1 LAAAIVLTEPDSET
15 RVRKERLVSETTA
28 ERTDPF
34 LVTAEGYAQLR
45 AELEELLTEAR
56 GDMSARVERA
66 RTDGDL
72 ADNSALYDALEEQTQ
87 LERRIAALEEQLAG
101 ARIAEPPVDGT
112 AGVGSWIRVRD
123 EATGEI
129 AQYEL
134 VGAIETDVGNGRVSV
149 DAPVGRAL
157 AGRRRGD
164 VVEVGTP
171 RGLVRLELLDVGL
184 PGRSQQRAA

>member
-1 LAAAIVLTEPDSET
+1 M
-15 RVRKERLVSETTA
+15 SETTA
-28 ERTDPF
+28 EKTDPF

-45 AELEELLTEAR
+45 AELEELLTEGR
-56 GDMSARVERA
+56 GGMSARVERA
-66 RTDGDL
+66 RADGDL
-72 ADNSALYDALEEQTQ
+72 ADNSALYAVLEEQAQ
-87 LERRIAALEEQLAG
+87 LERRIAALEEQFVG

-112 AGVGSWIRVRD
+112 AGIGSWIRVRD

-129 AQYEL
+129 AKYEL

-149 DAPVGRAL
+149 DAPIGHAL

-164 VVEVGTP
+164 IVEVGTP

-184 PGRSQQRAA
+184 PRRSRHHAA

>member
-1 LAAAIVLTEPDSET
+1 
-15 RVRKERLVSETTA
+15 
-28 ERTDPF
+28 
-34 LVTAEGYAQLR
+34 
-45 AELEELLTEAR
+45 
-56 GDMSARVERA
+56 MSARVDRA
-66 RTDGDL
+66 RADGDL

-87 LERRIAALEEQLAG
+87 LERRIAALEKQLAG

-123 EATGEI
+123 GATGEI

-171 RGLVRLELLDVGL
+171 RGLARLELIDVG
-184 PGRSQQRAA
+184 PPRRSQQRAA

>member
-1 LAAAIVLTEPDSET
+1 LASAIVITEPDSEI
-15 RVRKERLVSETTA
+15 RARKERRVSETTA

-45 AELEELLTEAR
+45 AELDELLIEGR
-56 GDMSARVERA
+56 GGVSARVDRA
-66 RTDGDL
+66 RADGDL
-72 ADNSALYDALEEQTQ
+72 ANNSALYAVLEEQAQ

-101 ARIAEPPVDGT
+101 ARVAEPPINGT

-164 VVEVGTP
+164 IVEVGTP

-184 PGRSQQRAA
+184 PRRSQQLAA